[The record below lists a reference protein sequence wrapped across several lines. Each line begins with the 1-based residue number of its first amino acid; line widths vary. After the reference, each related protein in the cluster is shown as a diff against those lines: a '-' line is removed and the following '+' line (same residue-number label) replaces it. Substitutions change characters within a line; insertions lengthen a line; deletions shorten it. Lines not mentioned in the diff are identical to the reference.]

1 MTEPAVQSVSI
12 SASSS
17 SGLSQPS
24 NALESASPGVTA
36 RAVVLC
42 LLLAAF
48 FGYVVPLIDKKLSNS
63 FLGATHLPAGAL
75 GALFVLVAVL
85 NPLLGLLSKRAK
97 FRRNECL
104 VVYIS
109 CLFSCL
115 VPGHGGENFIIG
127 NLVGP
132 FYFATRENK
141 WFDFLGPYIKPWL
154 TPSLNA
160 DGTSNFEVASQWYLG
175 NGGNVPW
182 GAWLVPLLAWG
193 SVILASYV
201 MLGCL
206 SVILNKQWGQ
216 REALSFPLLK
226 LPLEMVED
234 IEKPRALP
242 FWTNGAMW
250 LGFGVAVFVQ
260 MMRGLHVYF
269 PDVPDFPLSLLT
281 APLFTEAPWNQIGDV
296 AVEIWPI
303 AVGIAFLL
311 TSEVSFSLW
320 FFFWFI
326 KLQYIVAYLA
336 GYPLST
342 LPGTWGTQKV
352 MTSHQAIGAYF
363 MMAALMLWTGRE
375 HFLHVARRAFG
386 RRPAD
391 DDERDEPLSYP
402 VAFWGFFLSLGFILA
417 WSIAA
422 GLRPDVALVFW
433 VTYLVISLGLSRL
446 IAEGGLLFV
455 GQGWMPM
462 GFFATLTNAGAGTWL
477 PVGQLAPLSFVQA
490 AFAVDMRGFIMPS
503 FVQSFKLARDNGIK
517 ARPLVA
523 LIAAVVVIT
532 LAMGFWMNVKLG
544 YEIGGLQ
551 MNPWAAVAGAKY
563 GANPTAALQ
572 GGVPHAGWI
581 NSIWLAIGGGLTLVL
596 MTARAR
602 FAWFPFH
609 PLGYLVAMTYPMQ
622 KIWFSTFLGWGAKGL
637 IMRFGG
643 NDAYRRATPFF
654 CGLALGDIAMILFWL
669 MVDGWTGRVNHFLVP
684 N

>member
-1 MTEPAVQSVSI
+1 MTPFRSAPVSPANSI
-12 SASSS
+12 SDT
-17 SGLSQPS
+17 P
-24 NALESASPGVTA
+24 SPGVTT
-36 RAVVLC
+36 RAVILC
-42 LLLAAF
+42 LILALF
-48 FGYVVPLIDKKLSNS
+48 FGYIVPLIDMKLSNS
-63 FLGATHLPAGAL
+63 FLGATHFPAGAL
-75 GALFVLVAVL
+75 GALFVLVIVI

-97 FRRNECL
+97 LRRNECL

-115 VPGHGGENFIIG
+115 VPGHGAENFIVG

-132 FYFATRENK
+132 FYFASSANK
-141 WFDFLGPYIKPWL
+141 WLDFLGPNIKPWL
-154 TPSLNA
+154 SPALNP
-160 DGTSNFEVASQWYLG
+160 DGSVNLDVASGWYLG
-175 NGGNVPW
+175 NGGQVPW
-182 GAWLVPLLAWG
+182 AAWLVPLLAWG

-242 FWTNGAMW
+242 FWTNKVMW
-250 LGFGVAVFVQ
+250 TGFGVTVFIQ
-260 MMRGLHVYF
+260 LMRGLHVYF
-269 PDVPDFPLSLLT
+269 RDVPDFPLNLLT
-281 APLFTEAPWNQIGDV
+281 ASLFTEAPWNQIGEV
-296 AVEIWPI
+296 TVEIWPI

-326 KLQYIVAYLA
+326 KLQYIAFYLA

-342 LPGTWGTQKV
+342 LPATWGTQKV
-352 MTSHQAIGAYF
+352 VTSFQSIGAYW
-363 MMAALMLWTGRE
+363 MLAALMLWTGRE

-386 RRPAD
+386 RERAG
-391 DDERDEPLSYP
+391 DDEKNEPLSYP
-402 VAFWGFFLSLGFILA
+402 LAFWGFLLSLGFIVA
-417 WSIAA
+417 WSMAA
-422 GLRPDVALVFW
+422 GLRIDVALAFW
-433 VTYLVISLGLSRL
+433 ATYLVISLGLSRL

-455 GQGWMPM
+455 AQGWMPM
-462 GFFATLTNAGAGTWL
+462 GFFATLTGSGAGTWL
-477 PVGQLAPLSFVQA
+477 PVGQLAPLSFLQA
-490 AFAVDMRGFIMPS
+490 GFAVDMRGFIMPS

-517 ARPLVA
+517 ARPLLA
-523 LIAAVVVIT
+523 LIAAVVCIT
-532 LAMGFWMNVKLG
+532 LVMGMWMNVRQG

-551 MNPWAAVAGAKY
+551 LNPWAAVAGAKY

-581 NSIWLAIGGGLTLVL
+581 HSIWFAIGAGLTWLL
-596 MTARAR
+596 MIARSR

-609 PLGYLVAMTYPMQ
+609 PLGYLVCTTYPMQ
-622 KIWFSTFLGWGAKGL
+622 KIWFSTLIGWAAKTV
-637 IMRFGG
+637 ITRFGG
-643 NDAYRRATPFF
+643 NEATRKAVPFF

-669 MVDGWTGRVNHFLVP
+669 LIDGWQGRTNHFLIP